1 MLGISDLGWWGDSH
15 IKETG
20 MLVVSLRGV
29 RDGKSLYLPIQ
40 VSVRALQ
47 KRNIQKMTRCLF

>member
-1 MLGISDLGWWGDSH
+1 MPGVSDLGWWGDSR
-15 IKETG
+15 IKVSE

-40 VSVRALQ
+40 VSLRALL
-47 KRNIQKMTRCLF
+47 KDIYKK